1 MSDDLLISFI
11 LFVRNKIIINFCVLL
26 LYVYIFVVRALN
38 FIIERMGDLE
48 SIIADCEND
57 LASSDST
64 VKKKLES
71 INTIIQIKSTVNKDL
86 HYNDL
91 YKHFKQLLIYYLE
104 AIDDRKYE
112 YDFVNR
118 PYLLDVFN
126 IFREKEKIALY
137 DFLIRKLRI
146 HGLEEEISFF
156 IREKRKNEIKLL
168 WNDFPSKLLTL
179 LTKLVTYNIW
189 SIVVTILFSYFI
201 YFIILLFY
209 CPVRT
214 I

>member
-1 MSDDLLISFI
+1 
-11 LFVRNKIIINFCVLL
+11 
-26 LYVYIFVVRALN
+26 
-38 FIIERMGDLE
+38 MGDLE